1 MPFDP
6 GNDPREAKG
15 CLQEEEQDTDS
26 ERAGTPSEHNK
37 DTTDSYL
44 AARALG
50 FSPALPLMFPVTL
63 GKSLLQSGTTEKGL

>member
-6 GNDPREAKG
+6 GNDPREVKG
-15 CLQEEEQDTDS
+15 CLQEEGQDADS
-26 ERAGTPSEHNK
+26 ERAGAPLEHNK

-50 FSPALPLMFPVTL
+50 SSPALPLTFPVTL
-63 GKSLLQSGTTEKGL
+63 GKSFFQSGTSEKGL